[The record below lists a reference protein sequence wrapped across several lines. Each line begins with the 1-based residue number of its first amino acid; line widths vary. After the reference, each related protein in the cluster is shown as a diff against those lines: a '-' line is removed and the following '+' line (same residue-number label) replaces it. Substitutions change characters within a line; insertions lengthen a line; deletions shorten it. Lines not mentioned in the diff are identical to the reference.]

1 MPTIGLKRPPRSPI
15 VSPNSSFSRF
25 EKPSPRREETT
36 VPAVAAVDTTS
47 LQAKASELAEKLK
60 SAQNSTRAPDS
71 GDTAS
76 PSTVAAALVTPRE
89 LPGQIDTDTAVAES
103 ESPLA
108 VMVEPKEEKEEASV
122 GKPSP
127 ARETFG
133 ADNLTVDVQVPSA
146 EEKKGSNEAPETP
159 PRVSPRNNPTSPL
172 SLLSRSSSQETLSA
186 NHRGTPLRT
195 VSAGNV
201 LAAVSPR
208 AAAHHQRNASAGAVL
223 TSVLGENNHSQSFSD
238 GTKRMNS
245 TKIEPP
251 QDASPKSRMTLP
263 RSPSHHTNAEIQ
275 VGAQPVAAHN

>member
-1 MPTIGLKRPPRSPI
+1 MI
-15 VSPNSSFSRF
+15 SPNSSFSRY
-25 EKPSPRREETT
+25 EKPSPRREE
-36 VPAVAAVDTTS
+36 AASAAAAAAVDTSS
-47 LQAKASELAEKLK
+47 LHAKASELAEKLK
-60 SAQNSTRAPDS
+60 AAQHSTRELPASD
-71 GDTAS
+71 AVS
-76 PSTVAAALVTPRE
+76 PSTVAATLVTPPE
-89 LPGQIDTDTAVAES
+89 EAEAAAAAAQTDAKP
-103 ESPLA
+103 ESPA
-108 VMVEPKEEKEEASV
+108 VVVETKEDGSV

-127 ARETFG
+127 ARESIGG
-133 ADNLTVDVQVPSA
+133 AGNLTVDVQVPSV
-146 EEKKGSNEAPETP
+146 EEKGNEAPKTP
-159 PRVSPRNNPTSPL
+159 PRISPRNNPTSPL

-223 TSVLGENNHSQSFSD
+223 SFVLGESNHSQSFTD

-263 RSPSHHTNAEIQ
+263 RSPSNTNHAHNVHAEIQ
-275 VGAQPVAAHN
+275 AGAQPVAAHN

>member
-1 MPTIGLKRPPRSPI
+1 MI
-15 VSPNSSFSRF
+15 SPNSSFSRY
-25 EKPSPRREETT
+25 EKPSPRREESTT
-36 VPAVAAVDTTS
+36 AAAAVVDTSS

-60 SAQNSTRAPDS
+60 SAQNSTRELPGSDAV
-71 GDTAS
+71 S
-76 PSTVAAALVTPRE
+76 PSTVAATLVTPPE
-89 LPGQIDTDTAVAES
+89 VAEPAQTDAKP
-103 ESPLA
+103 ESI
-108 VMVEPKEEKEEASV
+108 VSVVETKEEGGSA

-127 ARETFG
+127 APESIG
-133 ADNLTVDVQVPSA
+133 AGNLTVDVQVPSV
-146 EEKKGSNEAPETP
+146 EEKGNDAPKTP
-159 PRVSPRNNPTSPL
+159 PRISPRNNPTSPL

-223 TSVLGENNHSQSFSD
+223 SSVLGESNHSQSFTD

-263 RSPSHHTNAEIQ
+263 RSPSSTNHAPNVHAEIQ
-275 VGAQPVAAHN
+275 TGAQPVAALN